1 MLDLILAVVLV
12 VAACVEC
19 CRCNA
24 VSRVCCG
31 RASQT
36 TDCCAANV
44 VAWVLLGKF
53 DLEKTMTV
61 LIVDDNPSVRRL
73 LRRVILGD
81 ASSIW
86 ECCDGADVE
95 RAYAE
100 NKPDIV
106 LMDVRMQRMDG
117 LAATRMLRRADPD
130 AKIVIVTDYDDDDV
144 RRAASEAGASGYILK
159 QNLTELAHLVRS
171 IADGNK

>member
-1 MLDLILAVVLV
+1 MDLHLAAALV
-12 VAACVEC
+12 VAGRVEC
-19 CRCNA
+19 L
-24 VSRVCCG
+24 
-31 RASQT
+31 Q
-36 TDCCAANV
+36 
-44 VAWVLLGKF
+44 GKF

-73 LRRVILGD
+73 LRRAISGD

-86 ECCDGADVE
+86 ECSDGADVE

-117 LAATRMLRRADPD
+117 LAATRMLRRTDPN

-144 RRAASEAGASGYILK
+144 RRVASEAGASGYILK
-159 QNLTELAHLVRS
+159 QNLTELAEMVRS
-171 IADGNK
+171 IVDGNK

>member
-1 MLDLILAVVLV
+1 MLDLLLAAVLAV
-12 VAACVEC
+12 AESVEC

-24 VSRVCCG
+24 VPGVCGG
-31 RASQT
+31 RDGQT
-36 TDCCAANV
+36 TDCCATN
-44 VAWVLLGKF
+44 LGALVRLGEF
-53 DLEKTMTV
+53 YLEKTMTV

-73 LRRVILGD
+73 LRRAILGD
-81 ASSIW
+81 ANSIW
-86 ECCDGADVE
+86 ECSDGADVE

-106 LMDVRMQRMDG
+106 LMDVRMQRVDG
-117 LAATRMLRRADPD
+117 LAATRTLRRADPD

-159 QNLTELAHLVRS
+159 QNLTELAQLVRS
-171 IADGNK
+171 IADSNK

>member
-1 MLDLILAVVLV
+1 MLDLLLAGVLL
-12 VAACVEC
+12 VAGCAEC

-24 VSRVCCG
+24 VSGVCCG

-36 TDCCAANV
+36 TDCGAANL

-53 DLEKTMTV
+53 DLKKTMTV

-73 LRRVILGD
+73 LRRAILGD

-86 ECCDGADVE
+86 ECSDGADVE

-159 QNLTELAHLVRS
+159 QNLTELAQLVRS
-171 IADGNK
+171 IADCNK